1 MTILVNGELVLYGF
15 VGENYWGEGFT
26 AREVL
31 DALAEIGRDTDVTVR
46 INSGGGYVDD
56 GIAIYNALY
65 AHKGK
70 VTVQV
75 DAIAASAA
83 SVIAMAGEERI
94 MRKGAL
100 MMIHDPSG
108 GVWGTAADM
117 ERFARVME
125 KQADN
130 LASIYADVTGE
141 DVGDIREDMKAE
153 LWLTADEAVD
163 RGFATSVV
171 DTKARAVA
179 AHDYSLYAHAPDRL
193 VALSAKKEWTRAKAE
208 LPAKASANAKPS
220 IDKENRTMTDKATAE
235 NQSADTEK
243 LVADAVAKA
252 IADSKAR
259 VKAILASDEAKG
271 REELA
276 EYFAHDTDM
285 PAEAALAAL
294 AKAPKATAA
303 TDQKT
308 GSSSYEQQRTAAAN
322 LAMPNADGSNS
333 KPKANLNPSAIFAAR
348 RSAQKGA

>member
-1 MTILVNGELVLYGF
+1 MAILVNGELVLYGF
-15 VGENYWGEGFT
+15 VGENYWGDGFT

-83 SVIAMAGEERI
+83 SVILMAGDERV

-100 MMIHDPSG
+100 VMIHDPSG

-117 ERFARVME
+117 EQFAKVME

-141 DVGDIREDMKAE
+141 NAADIREDMKSE
-153 LWLTADEAVD
+153 LWLTADEAVE
-163 RGFATSVV
+163 RGFATSVAEV
-171 DTKARAVA
+171 KARAVA
-179 AHDYSLYAHAPDRL
+179 AHDYSVYAHAPERL
-193 VALSAKKEWTRAKAE
+193 VALSAKKDWTRAKAE
-208 LPAKASANAKPS
+208 LPAKASANAKSS
-220 IDKENRTMTDKATAE
+220 IEKETRTMTEKTTAE
-235 NQSADTEK
+235 NQPADTEK
-243 LVADAVAKA
+243 LVADAVSKA
-252 IADSKAR
+252 LADSKAR
-259 VKAILASDEAKG
+259 IKAIMASDEAKG

-276 EYFAHDTDM
+276 EYFAHDTEM
-285 PAEAALAAL
+285 PTEAVIAAL
-294 AKAPKATAA
+294 AKAPKASASNDQNTSGA
-303 TDQKT
+303 T
-308 GSSSYEQQRTAAAN
+308 YEQQRTAASN
-322 LAMPNADGSNS
+322 LAMPGNPA
-333 KPKANLNPSAIFAAR
+333 PKAESGLHKAVTARIEAMKSAR
-348 RSAQKGA
+348 